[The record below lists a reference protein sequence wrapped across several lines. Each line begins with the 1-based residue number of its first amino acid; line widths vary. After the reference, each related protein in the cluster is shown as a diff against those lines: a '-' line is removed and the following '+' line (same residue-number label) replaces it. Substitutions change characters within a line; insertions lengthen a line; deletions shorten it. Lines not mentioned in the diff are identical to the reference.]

1 MSKLIPTKDTNKAPS
16 PYSLRSVKNRL
27 GKKTWG
33 ELLILFAFML
43 FFYAPLIYSLILA
56 FGSQYNPTDLV
67 PSEWGFHWWSDMFKM
82 PKLADYSTFMEW
94 TKAVLKND
102 RISAVFNSFAFA
114 ICSTLLSMVICIPAA
129 YVLARFKFPGRRL
142 IMFAFLIGN
151 AFPKIGMYSS
161 IGVIYYKIGLMGT
174 FLGVLLIHVMGSA
187 MQMIWLPAGAF
198 RSVPSHQEEA
208 SRDAGAGPI
217 RTFFS
222 VTLPIAWPGIAVTAI
237 QAFIASL
244 GESVGTLMIGL
255 PHYRTMMTE
264 MYGIILDTTSVA
276 PGAVFSV
283 IIIVP
288 NMLLLFIMRRY
299 LSADTLAKGFKMG

>member
-1 MSKLIPTKDTNKAPS
+1 MSKLIPKKDKNKEPS
-16 PYSLRSVKNRL
+16 PYSLASVKKTL

-43 FFYAPLIYSLILA
+43 FFYAPLVYSLILA
-56 FGSQYNPTDLV
+56 FGSQYNPEDIV
-67 PSEWGFHWWSDMFKM
+67 PSAWGFRWWAQMLSQPNMVK
-82 PKLADYSTFMEW
+82 
-94 TKAVLKND
+94 
-102 RISAVFNSFAFA
+102 AVFNSFAFA

-198 RSVPSHQEEA
+198 RSVPAHQEEA

-217 RTFFS
+217 KTFFS
-222 VTLPIAWPGIAVTAI
+222 VTLPIAWPGIAVAAI

-283 IIIVP
+283 IIVLP
-288 NMLLLFIMRRY
+288 NMLLLFIMRKY

>member
-1 MSKLIPTKDTNKAPS
+1 MSKLIETNKAPS

-43 FFYAPLIYSLILA
+43 FFYAPLVYSLILA
-56 FGSQYNPTDLV
+56 FGSQYNATDII
-67 PSEWGFHWWSDMFKM
+67 PSEWGFRWWAQM
-82 PKLADYSTFMEW
+82 
-94 TKAVLKND
+94 LKTPNMV
-102 RISAVFNSFAFA
+102 SAVFNSFAFA

-161 IGVIYYKIGLMGT
+161 IGVIYYQIGLMGT

-198 RSVPSHQEEA
+198 RSVPANQEEA

-222 VTLPIAWPGIAVTAI
+222 VTLPIAWPGIAVAAI

-244 GESVGTLMIGL
+244 GESVGTLMVGL
-255 PHYRTMMTE
+255 PQYRTMMTE

-288 NMLLLFIMRRY
+288 NMILLFIMRRY

>member
-1 MSKLIPTKDTNKAPS
+1 MSKLIPKKDKTKEPS
-16 PYSLRSVKNRL
+16 PYSLASVKKTL

-33 ELLILFAFML
+33 ELMILFIFML
-43 FFYAPLIYSLILA
+43 FFYAPLVYSLILA
-56 FGSQYNPTDLV
+56 FGSQYNAEDII
-67 PSEWGFHWWSDMFKM
+67 PSEWGFRWWAQMLSQPNMVK
-82 PKLADYSTFMEW
+82 
-94 TKAVLKND
+94 
-102 RISAVFNSFAFA
+102 AVFNSFAFA

-198 RSVPSHQEEA
+198 RSVPAHQEEA

-217 RTFFS
+217 KTFFS
-222 VTLPIAWPGIAVTAI
+222 VTLPIAWPGIAVAAI

-283 IIIVP
+283 IIVLP

>member
-1 MSKLIPTKDTNKAPS
+1 MSKLIPKKDTNKAPS
-16 PYSLRSVKNRL
+16 PYSLKGIQRAL
-27 GKKTWG
+27 GKKTFG
-33 ELLILFAFML
+33 ELLLLFAFML
-43 FFYAPLIYSLILA
+43 FFYGPLLYSLILA
-56 FGSQYNPTDLV
+56 FGSEYKPQDIIPSAFGFRWWKQMLGQPNLV
-67 PSEWGFHWWSDMFKM
+67 
-82 PKLADYSTFMEW
+82 
-94 TKAVLKND
+94 KA
-102 RISAVFNSFAFA
+102 IFNSFAFA
-114 ICSTLLSMVICIPAA
+114 IGSTVLCMAICIPAA

-142 IMFAFLIGN
+142 VMFSFLIGN
-151 AFPKIGMYSS
+151 AFPKIGMYTS
-161 IGVIYYKIGLMGT
+161 IGVIYYQLGLMGT
-174 FLGVLLIHVMGSA
+174 FLGVLLIHVMGST

-198 RSVPSHQEEA
+198 RSVPVHQEEA

-222 VTLPIAWPGIAVTAI
+222 VTLPIAWPGIAVAAI

-255 PHYRTMMTE
+255 PQYRTMMTE

-283 IIIVP
+283 IIIMP
-288 NMLLLFIMRRY
+288 NILLLIIMRKY

>member
-1 MSKLIPTKDTNKAPS
+1 MSKLIETNKAPS
-16 PYSLRSVKNRL
+16 PYSLKSVKNRL

-43 FFYAPLIYSLILA
+43 FFYAPLVYSLILA
-56 FGSQYNPTDLV
+56 FGSQYNATDIV
-67 PSEWGFHWWSDMFKM
+67 PSEWGFRWWAQM
-82 PKLADYSTFMEW
+82 
-94 TKAVLKND
+94 LKTPNMV
-102 RISAVFNSFAFA
+102 SAVFNSFAFA

-222 VTLPIAWPGIAVTAI
+222 VTLPIAWPGIAVAAI

-244 GESVGTLMIGL
+244 GESVGTLMVGL
-255 PHYRTMMTE
+255 PQYRTMMTE

>member
-1 MSKLIPTKDTNKAPS
+1 MSKLIETNKAPS
-16 PYSLRSVKNRL
+16 PYSLKSVKNRL

-43 FFYAPLIYSLILA
+43 FFYAPLVYSLILA
-56 FGSQYNPTDLV
+56 FGSQYNATDIL
-67 PSEWGFHWWSDMFKM
+67 PSEWGFRWWAQM
-82 PKLADYSTFMEW
+82 
-94 TKAVLKND
+94 LKTPNMV
-102 RISAVFNSFAFA
+102 SAVFNSFAFA

-161 IGVIYYKIGLMGT
+161 IGVIYYQIGLMGT

-222 VTLPIAWPGIAVTAI
+222 VTLPIAWPGIAVAAI

>member
-1 MSKLIPTKDTNKAPS
+1 MSKLIPTKNTNKAPS
-16 PYSLRSVKNRL
+16 PYSLKGVKNAL

-43 FFYAPLIYSLILA
+43 FFYAPLVYSLILA
-56 FGSQYNPTDLV
+56 FGSQYNPTDII
-67 PSEWGFHWWSDMFKM
+67 PSEWGFRWWLQM
-82 PKLADYSTFMEW
+82 
-94 TKAVLKND
+94 LKTPNMV
-102 RISAVFNSFAFA
+102 SAVFNSFAFA

-161 IGVIYYKIGLMGT
+161 IGVIYYQIGLMGT

-198 RSVPSHQEEA
+198 RSVPANQEEA

-222 VTLPIAWPGIAVTAI
+222 VTLPIAWPGIAVAAI

-244 GESVGTLMIGL
+244 GESVGTLMVGL
-255 PHYRTMMTE
+255 PQYRTMMTE

-288 NMLLLFIMRRY
+288 NMILLFIMRRY

>member
-1 MSKLIPTKDTNKAPS
+1 MSKLIETNKAPS
-16 PYSLRSVKNRL
+16 PYSLKSVKNRL

-43 FFYAPLIYSLILA
+43 FFYAPLVYSLILA
-56 FGSQYNPTDLV
+56 FGSQYNATDIV
-67 PSEWGFHWWSDMFKM
+67 PSEWGFRWWAQM
-82 PKLADYSTFMEW
+82 
-94 TKAVLKND
+94 LKTPNMV
-102 RISAVFNSFAFA
+102 SAVFNSFAFA

-129 YVLARFKFPGRRL
+129 YVLARFKFPGRRM

-161 IGVIYYKIGLMGT
+161 IGVIYYQIGLMGT

-198 RSVPSHQEEA
+198 RSVPANQEEA

-222 VTLPIAWPGIAVTAI
+222 VTLPIAWPGIAVAAI

-244 GESVGTLMIGL
+244 GESVGTLMVGL
-255 PHYRTMMTE
+255 PQYRTMMTE

-288 NMLLLFIMRRY
+288 NMILLFIMRRY

>member
-1 MSKLIPTKDTNKAPS
+1 MSKLIETNKAPS
-16 PYSLRSVKNRL
+16 PYSLKSVKNRL

-43 FFYAPLIYSLILA
+43 FFYAPLVYSLILA
-56 FGSQYNPTDLV
+56 FGSQYNATDIV
-67 PSEWGFHWWSDMFKM
+67 PSEWGFRWWAQM
-82 PKLADYSTFMEW
+82 
-94 TKAVLKND
+94 LKTPNMV
-102 RISAVFNSFAFA
+102 SAVFNSFAFA

-161 IGVIYYKIGLMGT
+161 IGVIYYQIGLMGT

-198 RSVPSHQEEA
+198 RSVPANQEEA

-222 VTLPIAWPGIAVTAI
+222 VTLPIAWPGIAVAAI

-244 GESVGTLMIGL
+244 GESVGTLMVGL
-255 PHYRTMMTE
+255 PQYRTMMTE

-288 NMLLLFIMRRY
+288 NMILLFIMRRY

>member
-1 MSKLIPTKDTNKAPS
+1 
-16 PYSLRSVKNRL
+16 
-27 GKKTWG
+27 
-33 ELLILFAFML
+33 
-43 FFYAPLIYSLILA
+43 
-56 FGSQYNPTDLV
+56 
-67 PSEWGFHWWSDMFKM
+67 
-82 PKLADYSTFMEW
+82 
-94 TKAVLKND
+94 
-102 RISAVFNSFAFA
+102 
-114 ICSTLLSMVICIPAA
+114 MVICIPAA

-222 VTLPIAWPGIAVTAI
+222 VTLPIAWPGIAVAAI

>member
-1 MSKLIPTKDTNKAPS
+1 MSKLIETNKAPS
-16 PYSLRSVKNRL
+16 PYSLKSVKNRL

-33 ELLILFAFML
+33 ELLILFAFMQ
-43 FFYAPLIYSLILA
+43 FFYAPLVYSLILA
-56 FGSQYNPTDLV
+56 FGSQYNATDII
-67 PSEWGFHWWSDMFKM
+67 PSEWGFRWWAQM
-82 PKLADYSTFMEW
+82 
-94 TKAVLKND
+94 LKTPNMV
-102 RISAVFNSFAFA
+102 SAVFNSFAFA

-129 YVLARFKFPGRRL
+129 YVLARFKFPGRRM

-161 IGVIYYKIGLMGT
+161 IGVIYYQIGLMGT

-198 RSVPSHQEEA
+198 RSVPANQEEA

-222 VTLPIAWPGIAVTAI
+222 VTLPIAWPGIAVAAI

-244 GESVGTLMIGL
+244 GESVGTLMVGL
-255 PHYRTMMTE
+255 PQYRTMMTE

-288 NMLLLFIMRRY
+288 NMILLFIMRRY

>member
-1 MSKLIPTKDTNKAPS
+1 MSKLIETNKAPS
-16 PYSLRSVKNRL
+16 PYSLKSVKNRL

-43 FFYAPLIYSLILA
+43 FFYAPLVYSLILA
-56 FGSQYNPTDLV
+56 FGSQYNATDIV
-67 PSEWGFHWWSDMFKM
+67 PSEWGFRWWAQM
-82 PKLADYSTFMEW
+82 
-94 TKAVLKND
+94 LKTPNMV
-102 RISAVFNSFAFA
+102 SAVFNSFAFA

-129 YVLARFKFPGRRL
+129 YVLARFKFSGRRL

-198 RSVPSHQEEA
+198 RSVPANQEEA

-222 VTLPIAWPGIAVTAI
+222 VTLPIAWPGIAVAAI

-283 IIIVP
+283 IIVVP
-288 NMLLLFIMRRY
+288 NMILLFIMRRY

>member
-1 MSKLIPTKDTNKAPS
+1 MSKLIQTNKAPS
-16 PYSLRSVKNRL
+16 PYSLKSVKNRL

-56 FGSQYNPTDLV
+56 FGSQYNATDIV
-67 PSEWGFHWWSDMFKM
+67 PSEWGFRWWAQM
-82 PKLADYSTFMEW
+82 
-94 TKAVLKND
+94 LKTPNMV
-102 RISAVFNSFAFA
+102 SAVFNSFAFA

-198 RSVPSHQEEA
+198 RSVPANQEEA

-222 VTLPIAWPGIAVTAI
+222 VTLPIAWPGIAVAAI

>member
-16 PYSLRSVKNRL
+16 PYSLAGVKKAL

-43 FFYAPLIYSLILA
+43 FFYGPLVYSLILA
-56 FGSQYNPTDLV
+56 FGSQYNPTDII
-67 PSEWGFHWWSDMFKM
+67 PSEWGFRWWKQMLSQPDMVK
-82 PKLADYSTFMEW
+82 
-94 TKAVLKND
+94 
-102 RISAVFNSFAFA
+102 AVFNSFAFA
-114 ICSTLLSMVICIPAA
+114 ICSTLLCMVICIPAA

-151 AFPKIGMYSS
+151 AFPKIGMYTS
-161 IGVIYYKIGLMGT
+161 IGVIFYKIGLMGT
-174 FLGVLLIHVMGSA
+174 FLGVLLIHVMGST

-198 RSVPSHQEEA
+198 RSVPVHQEEA

-217 RTFFS
+217 KTFFS
-222 VTLPIAWPGIAVTAI
+222 VTLPIAWPGIAVAAI

-255 PHYRTMMTE
+255 PQYRTMMTQ

-283 IIIVP
+283 IIILP
-288 NMLLLFIMRRY
+288 NILLLFIMRKY